1 MTPFETLLV
10 RQIRKAIRDWKAEG
24 TTGAS
29 VECLMQCVR
38 PPSHTESG
46 APNGTNAQ
54 YYYAQTTHD
63 VLLSAVQSALVALN
77 NPESANWRQTAIA
90 DIEAALAANSK

>member
-54 YYYAQTTHD
+54 YYYAQMFRHLCAGTKDVASFITH
-63 VLLSAVQSALVALN
+63 N
-77 NPESANWRQTAIA
+77 
-90 DIEAALAANSK
+90 